1 VALAGWARENVLYV
15 ATVHWKSDKWIDI
28 QLRYLKRN
36 VSEPFRTVAV
46 LNGIDPKFDALFD
59 IVVPAFGMHAGKLNL
74 MAAEIGAVADPDD
87 IILFL
92 DGDAFPIA
100 DPMPAIQRALSESSL
115 LAVRRDENSGDP
127 QPHPCFCAIRVS
139 EWQRLQ
145 GDWSPGRLWT
155 NMSGKR
161 VTDVGANLFAALV
174 RSGSPWTPLLRS
186 NVWNPHP
193 LWFGVYGDIVYHH
206 GAGFRPGKSTRA
218 DKDAIPAF
226 DQGEELAVVGAV
238 ARLTNG
244 IRRGR
249 AAGRVFRQSQDLSA
263 EWFARLQSDPDF
275 FRPLLAPEG
284 AEIQETEISLGND

>member
-1 VALAGWARENVLYV
+1 MLYV

-36 VSEPFRTVAV
+36 ISEPFRTVAV
-46 LNGIDPKFDALFD
+46 LNGIEPKFDALFD
-59 IVVPAFGMHAGKLNL
+59 TVVPAFGMHAGKLNL
-74 MAAEIGAVADPDD
+74 MAAEIGAMAEPDD

-100 DPMPAIQRALSESSL
+100 DPMPAIHRALAESSL

-127 QPHPCFCAIRVS
+127 QPHPSFCAIRVS

-145 GDWSPGRLWT
+145 GDWSPGRLWINNRGT
-155 NMSGKR
+155 K
-161 VTDVGANLFAALV
+161 VTDVGGNLFGALV

-206 GAGFRPGKSTRA
+206 GAGFRPGKPTRA
-218 DKDAIPAF
+218 DKDTIPGF
-226 DQGEELAVVGAV
+226 EQGEGLPVVGAV
-238 ARLTNG
+238 ARLTNR

-249 AAGRVFRQSQDLSA
+249 AAGRVYRRSQDLSA
-263 EWFARLQSDPDF
+263 EWFGRLQTDPEF
-275 FRPLLAPEG
+275 FRPLLAPESAG
-284 AEIQETEISLGND
+284 IREPEVSLGND